1 MQLSLLSMY
10 LFKSQN
16 PPDLP
21 TLGMVEL
28 DQGNYIKNK
37 FEFKIIGIFPF

>member
-1 MQLSLLSMY
+1 
-10 LFKSQN
+10 LFKNQI

-21 TLGMVEL
+21 ALGMVEL

-37 FEFKIIGIFPF
+37 FEFKIIGDFTF

>member
-1 MQLSLLSMY
+1 MY

-37 FEFKIIGIFPF
+37 LKIKIIGDFTF